1 MIASRRLAGRDLQL
15 PELGFGTAPLGNLYH
30 AISDADAAAT
40 IAAALAAGMRF
51 ADTAPYY
58 GFGLA
63 EKRLGAGLR
72 GERAIV
78 STKVGRLLEPVE
90 PGAPLPEERHGFR
103 SSEPYAPVYDYSH
116 DGVLRS
122 HEASLARLGVDR
134 VDILL
139 VHDIGRLTHGARH
152 AEMLAQLV
160 EGGGL
165 RALERLRDE
174 GAIAAFG
181 IGVNECDIAL
191 ELLDRGPLDLILLAG
206 RYTLLEQGALDA
218 LLPRCQALG
227 TGVIVGGP
235 YNSGILAGQGP
246 REDAHYDYGA
256 VPAPVLDKARQIA
269 AVCARHQVALGA
281 AALQFALAHP
291 AVVSVV
297 PGLASAAEVAETAAR
312 YSAAVPAALWE
323 ELRHARLLRAD
334 APVPG
339 EDCKSEIRT
348 A

>member
-1 MIASRRLAGRDLQL
+1 MIATRRLPGSGMPLS
-15 PELGFGTAPLGNLYH
+15 ELGFGTAPLGNLYRT
-30 AISDADAAAT
+30 ISDGDAAAT
-40 IAAALAAGMRF
+40 IAAALAAGMHY

-72 GERAIV
+72 ATEGVVV
-78 STKVGRLLEPVE
+78 STKVGRLLEPAD
-90 PGAPLPEERHGFR
+90 APLPEERHGFR
-103 SSEPYAPVYDYSH
+103 SAEPYAPVYDYSY

-122 HEASLARLGVDR
+122 HAASLARLGTDR

-139 VHDIGRLTHGARH
+139 VHDIGRLTHGDRH
-152 AEMLAQLV
+152 ADRMAELT
-160 EGGGL
+160 GGGL

-181 IGVNECDIAL
+181 IGVNECEVAL

-218 LLPRCQALG
+218 LLPRCEASG
-227 TGVIVGGP
+227 TGVVIGGP

-246 REDAHYDYGA
+246 RAAAHYDYA
-256 VPAPVLDKARQIA
+256 AAPAPVLEKAGRIE

-281 AALQFALAHP
+281 AALQFVLAHP
-291 AVVSVV
+291 AVTSVV
-297 PGLASAAEVAETAAR
+297 PGLASATEVAESVAR
-312 YSAAVPAALWE
+312 YGAPIPAQLWA
-323 ELRHARLLRAD
+323 ELKQEGLLRAD
-334 APVPG
+334 APIPT
-339 EDCKSEIRT
+339 EIDRGG
-348 A
+348 AA

>member
-1 MIASRRLAGRDLQL
+1 MIASRRLGNTGLHLA
-15 PELGFGTAPLGNLYH
+15 ELGFGTAPLGNLFRTL
-30 AISDADAAAT
+30 SDRDAAAT
-40 IAAALAAGMRF
+40 VAAALAAGMRF
-51 ADTAPYY
+51 VDTAPYY

-72 GERAIV
+72 GERAVV
-78 STKVGRLLEPVE
+78 STKVGRLLEPVS
-90 PGAPLPEERHGFR
+90 AIDLPEERHGFR
-103 SSEPYAPVYDYSH
+103 SSEPYAPVYDYSYE
-116 DGVLRS
+116 GVLRS

-165 RALERLRDE
+165 RALQRLRDE
-174 GAIAAFG
+174 RSITAFG
-181 IGVNECDIAL
+181 IGVNECEVAL

-206 RYTLLEQGALDA
+206 RYTLLDQSALDA
-218 LLPRCQALG
+218 LLPRCAASGTAL
-227 TGVIVGGP
+227 IIGGP

-246 REDAHYDYGA
+246 REGARYDYA
-256 VPAPVLDKARQIA
+256 AAPAPVLEKARRIA

-281 AALQFALAHP
+281 AALQFVLAHP

-297 PGLASAAEVAETAAR
+297 PGLASVAEVAETVAR
-312 YSAAVPAALWE
+312 HSAVIPAALWE
-323 ELRHARLLRAD
+323 ELRHEHLLRPA
-334 APVPG
+334 APVPA
-339 EDCKSEIRT
+339 ERHKQEIRS